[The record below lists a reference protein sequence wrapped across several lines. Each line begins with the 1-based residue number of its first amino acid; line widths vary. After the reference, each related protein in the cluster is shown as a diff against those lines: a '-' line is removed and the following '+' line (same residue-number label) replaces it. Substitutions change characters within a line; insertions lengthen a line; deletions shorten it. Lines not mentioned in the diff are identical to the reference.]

1 MTNSSMFAKELALS
15 VVMPCYRCKDTIQ
28 RAIDSLADQTAI
40 PKEVI
45 LVDDFSNDG
54 TLEYLQQLSSQYKN
68 GWIKVLALP
77 RNSGPGVARNEGWKN
92 ATEPYIAFLDADD
105 SWHAQKAYIQHEW
118 MRTHPGIFLSGH
130 LSIRYSP
137 ESATK
142 LISNEFL
149 VQIISPS
156 RLLFSNVFST
166 RSIMCRSDLPIF
178 FDNEKRYVEDY
189 WWLMKVAYS
198 GYSIAKL
205 SVPMAFTYKQDYGE
219 SGLSS
224 KLWAMEKDE
233 LDNYW
238 RLLDAGWVA
247 RPIVVMLSFYSILKY
262 LKRVIV
268 SELRRFVTRVI

>member
-118 MRTHPGIFLSGH
+118 MRTHPGISLTGH
-130 LSIRYSP
+130 LSVRYSP
-137 ESATK
+137 ESAKK
-142 LISNEFL
+142 LIPNEFF

-238 RLLDAGWVA
+238 RLVDAGWVA

>member
-1 MTNSSMFAKELALS
+1 MTNSPAIAKELALS
-15 VVMPCYRCKDTIQ
+15 VVMPCYRCKDTIK
-28 RAIDSLADQTAI
+28 RAIDSLAAQTTI

-54 TLEYLQQLSSQYKN
+54 TFEFLQQLSSQYKN

-77 RNSGPGVARNEGWKN
+77 RNGGPGVARNEGWKS
-92 ATEPYIAFLDADD
+92 ALEPYIAFLDADD

-118 MRTHPGIFLSGH
+118 MRTHPEIFLTGH
-130 LSIRYSP
+130 PSIRYSP
-137 ESATK
+137 ESATNY
-142 LISNEFL
+142 ISNAFC
-149 VQIISPS
+149 VQTISPS

-166 RSIMCRSDLPIF
+166 RSIMCRRDLPIF
-178 FDNEKRYVEDY
+178 FDNKKRYVEDY

-198 GYSIAKL
+198 GYAIAKL
-205 SVPMAFTYKQDYGE
+205 CVPMAFTYKQDYGE

-238 RLLDAGWVA
+238 RLVEAGWVA

-268 SELRRFVTRVI
+268 SVLRRFVRVI

>member
-1 MTNSSMFAKELALS
+1 
-15 VVMPCYRCKDTIQ
+15 
-28 RAIDSLADQTAI
+28 
-40 PKEVI
+40 
-45 LVDDFSNDG
+45 
-54 TLEYLQQLSSQYKN
+54 
-68 GWIKVLALP
+68 
-77 RNSGPGVARNEGWKN
+77 
-92 ATEPYIAFLDADD
+92 
-105 SWHAQKAYIQHEW
+105 
-118 MRTHPGIFLSGH
+118 
-130 LSIRYSP
+130 
-137 ESATK
+137 
-142 LISNEFL
+142 
-149 VQIISPS
+149 
-156 RLLFSNVFST
+156 
-166 RSIMCRSDLPIF
+166 MCRSDLPLF

>member
-1 MTNSSMFAKELALS
+1 VTNSSMFAKELALS

-77 RNSGPGVARNEGWKN
+77 RNSGPGVARNEGWKI

-130 LSIRYSP
+130 LSIRYSQ

-142 LISNEFL
+142 LIANEFF

-238 RLLDAGWVA
+238 RLVDAGWVA

>member
-77 RNSGPGVARNEGWKN
+77 RNSGPGVARNAGWKI

-105 SWHAQKAYIQHEW
+105 SWHAQKACIQHEW
-118 MRTHPGIFLSGH
+118 MRAHPRIFLTGH

-137 ESATK
+137 ESVKK
-142 LISNEFL
+142 LIPNEFF
-149 VQIISPS
+149 VQIVSPS

-205 SVPMAFTYKQDYGE
+205 SVPMAFTYKPDYGE

-238 RLLDAGWVA
+238 RLVDAGWVG